1 MDTLTKKQKHQGKDE
16 EGENS
21 LEALWGE
28 SHGTHACP
36 QKHHYQEALPRLLPS
51 HYWQWIPA
59 SSGLISTTQVFL
71 WPVCHS
77 AAPSSLFCRLCSV
90 PLLWPVS
97 ALSLSLSRSL
107 CEEAAVGPG
116 SWLCR
121 ALWWGW
127 GAEVSL
133 RLKVWIALRCLAA
146 SFGSKFEGLRSAHTL
161 GKETTF

>member
-59 SSGLISTTQVFL
+59 L
-71 WPVCHS
+71 
-77 AAPSSLFCRLCSV
+77 
-90 PLLWPVS
+90 
-97 ALSLSLSRSL
+97 ALSAQHNCFSGQFVTALLLHHSSVVYAQFLSFGLSLLSL
-107 CEEAAVGPG
+107 CLFLALCVRRQLWARGRD
-116 SWLCR
+116 CR

-161 GKETTF
+161 GKETKF